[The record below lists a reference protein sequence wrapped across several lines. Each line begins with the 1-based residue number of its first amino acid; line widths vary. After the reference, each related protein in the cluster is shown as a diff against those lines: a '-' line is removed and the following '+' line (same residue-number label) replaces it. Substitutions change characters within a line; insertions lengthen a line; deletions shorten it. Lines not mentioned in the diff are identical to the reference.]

1 MCMAHLFPEA
11 QMDEVSLLAKGVRFG
26 KGLQLVNILRDLATD
41 LRNGRCYIPAE
52 RLSAL
57 NLRVDDLLDKANE
70 GRFRPLYDS
79 HLDKA
84 EGHLQAGWAYTNA
97 LPRGCR
103 RVRIAC
109 AWPIL
114 IGLKTIKL
122 LRTGSVLDAQQRI
135 KVSRREVKGI
145 MIRSVLLYPWPSM
158 WRRLA
163 TAATAGGS

>member
-1 MCMAHLFPEA
+1 V
-11 QMDEVSLLAKGVRFG
+11 DDVSLLANGVRFG
-26 KGLQLVNILRDLATD
+26 KGLQLVNILRDLAAD

-52 RLSAL
+52 RLSTL

-84 EGHLQAGWAYTNA
+84 EGHLQAGWVYTNA

-122 LRTGSVLDAQQRI
+122 LRTGNALDAQQRI
-135 KVSRREVKGI
+135 KVSRREVKEI
-145 MIRSVLLYPWPSM
+145 MIRSVLFYPWPSM
-158 WRRLA
+158 WRRLGTA
-163 TAATAGGS
+163 TTAGRS